1 MAGNFN
7 LCTFILYTSISI
19 ILVTGLQKRRWK
31 TQTCAYT
38 ELFYAV
44 NGVGSKKYEYHQ
56 TLGNFTLSSDL
67 RYKLTLVKE
76 LGECRWHWI
85 TVLWLKQYWLLPL
98 PKSSLLW
105 DTVLSGGWFQFVSW
119 KYQPSSRLDCSS
131 EYYREL
137 QVSFAQKPQTCLHA
151 PLWYNIWTER
161 ERVWHHRNVNVC
173 QRFGCRI
180 MHNILLHFWKTREF
194 RNPKAKWHLSFSLLS
209 IILADLLGNR
219 TLL

>member
-1 MAGNFN
+1 M
-7 LCTFILYTSISI
+7 
-19 ILVTGLQKRRWK
+19 
-31 TQTCAYT
+31 
-38 ELFYAV
+38 
-44 NGVGSKKYEYHQ
+44 
-56 TLGNFTLSSDL
+56 NFTLSSDL

-76 LGECRWHWI
+76 LGKCRWHWI

-137 QVSFAQKPQTCLHA
+137 QVSFAQKPQTCLHV

-161 ERVWHHRNVNVC
+161 EREREYDITMFANVLVAGLCTIFYCTFEKHAYSEVQKPNYICVFWCC
-173 QRFGCRI
+173 Q
-180 MHNILLHFWKTREF
+180 
-194 RNPKAKWHLSFSLLS
+194 SS
-209 IILADLLGNR
+209 
-219 TLL
+219 